1 MKKSFMTRALA
12 TGLSLA
18 MAFSLTAAT
27 NVTSASAAAKKPTL
41 VTYAGASAKS
51 LEVKVDE
58 TVKVKVNAATK
69 KNYKISAVK
78 VSGGKSAKIAA
89 KKNKAG
95 TVVAITGK
103 TATPEGKQASVKVSF
118 KAKKTGK
125 TSKYSYVSKV
135 SVIEDK
141 LTMTAEAKGVKKIA
155 VNFNKAVDT
164 TKAVITVKK
173 GAATITATTTFAAD
187 AKSAEL
193 ALGSK
198 LTAGTY
204 TVTVTGLDEALSAD
218 IVTKDETLT
227 SFELVGKNLVAS
239 AKTTTVASISFKAL
253 NQYGEMM
260 APNSLNVSST
270 FATAANT
277 TTVAPSATKAG
288 KITCSDIATTL
299 AIPGTVGTLVI
310 VDTQTGV
317 NLNEQITYQPKAT
330 PSTVEV
336 AGIYSEKT
344 EKLIEGNLKKGD
356 TVGNY
361 KLMVNIKD
369 QYGTEMT
376 AADAKDA
383 ITLNPAPVL
392 TDLTTAAS
400 LSNSDKDITYD
411 GKNYVLI
418 GLSAGGASKI
428 QKAGTLNLTI
438 VGSSKGVLAT
448 PSIVVDEPTVIS
460 SISVAPA
467 TALYAGQ
474 KNDLVV
480 EATDVNGKAVTSY
493 DDLKAANIKI
503 NSTLGGTVT
512 LNKNSD
518 GTGKFVY
525 DATSVTVPNKD
536 EKHRNSTLGT
546 LTVFANESTSTNY
559 LVKSVNITVYEK
571 TTLWE
576 VTGTTAK
583 TITAAASGTALSVD
597 LSTLNYADQYGNSVA
612 FKDADNTKISYLIVD
627 KAHVFTA
634 QTGTTVG
641 TATTVSTLSDKK
653 NIKLTAGSNKGT
665 ADLYLRVMNAQNKDA
680 VVTEEAYDLKLTLSV
695 VDGKAISVSDVE
707 IASINDG
714 KEVYAEYPV
723 TFVKSASASAVGTG
737 SAIKVPVVVTATV
750 NGKKVVLDPKQY
762 TITNPSLGGY
772 GENTA
777 TNDKRETKTLNVVV
791 EAEDGPIAVS
801 KEYTA
806 SNKGAAVA
814 EIKAQDS
821 TDVKGAATLTAKDLK
836 SSIKLVSQYG
846 DDLTDSKYA
855 EVLYTVTFTGDN
867 DSDATVSYNTTQMIS
882 IALKNATSKDHTA
895 DITYKY
901 GNLALTLTSVKI
913 AK

>member
-1 MKKSFMTRALA
+1 
-12 TGLSLA
+12 
-18 MAFSLTAAT
+18 
-27 NVTSASAAAKKPTL
+27 
-41 VTYAGASAKS
+41 
-51 LEVKVDE
+51 
-58 TVKVKVNAATK
+58 
-69 KNYKISAVK
+69 
-78 VSGGKSAKIAA
+78 
-89 KKNKAG
+89 
-95 TVVAITGK
+95 
-103 TATPEGKQASVKVSF
+103 
-118 KAKKTGK
+118 
-125 TSKYSYVSKV
+125 
-135 SVIEDK
+135 
-141 LTMTAEAKGVKKIA
+141 MTAEAKGVKKIA

-239 AKTTTVASISFKAL
+239 AKTTTIASISFKAL

-277 TTVAPSATKAG
+277 KTVAPSATKAG
-288 KITCSDIATTL
+288 KITCEDIATTL

-356 TVGNY
+356 SVGNY

-392 TDLTTAAS
+392 TDLTTAAT
-400 LSNSDKDITYD
+400 LSSSDKDITYD
-411 GKNYVLI
+411 GKNNVLI
-418 GLSAGGASKI
+418 GLNSTTGKTKI

-493 DDLKAANIKI
+493 DALNAANIKI
-503 NSTLGGTVT
+503 SSTLGGKVE

-536 EKHRNSTLGT
+536 KKHRNSMLGT

-612 FKDADNTKISYLIVD
+612 FKDADNTKISYLIDD
-627 KAHVFTA
+627 KDSVFA
-634 QTGTTVG
+634 AKTGTTKG
-641 TATTVSTLSDKK
+641 TAATVDTLADKK
-653 NIKLTAGSNKGT
+653 NIKLTAGSNKLT
-665 ADLYLRVMNAQNKDA
+665 ADLYLRVMNDQNDYKL
-680 VVTEEAYDLKLTLSV
+680 VTDEAYDLKLTLSV

-714 KEVYAEYPV
+714 KEVYAENPV
-723 TFVKSASASAVGTG
+723 TFVKSSSASAVGTG

-750 NGKKVVLDPKQY
+750 NGKKVVLDPTQY
-762 TITNPSLGGY
+762 TITNPSFGGY
-772 GENTA
+772 GAHSA

-806 SNKGAAVA
+806 SNKDAAVA

-821 TDVKGAATLTAKDLK
+821 TDVKAKATLNASDLK

-855 EVLYTVTFTGDN
+855 EVLYTVTFTGSN
-867 DSDATVSYNTTQMIS
+867 NSDATISYNTTQMIS
-882 IALKNATSKDHTA
+882 IALENASDDHTA

-901 GNLALTLTSVKI
+901 GDLTLTLTSVKI

>member
-1 MKKSFMTRALA
+1 
-12 TGLSLA
+12 
-18 MAFSLTAAT
+18 
-27 NVTSASAAAKKPTL
+27 
-41 VTYAGASAKS
+41 
-51 LEVKVDE
+51 
-58 TVKVKVNAATK
+58 
-69 KNYKISAVK
+69 
-78 VSGGKSAKIAA
+78 
-89 KKNKAG
+89 
-95 TVVAITGK
+95 
-103 TATPEGKQASVKVSF
+103 
-118 KAKKTGK
+118 
-125 TSKYSYVSKV
+125 
-135 SVIEDK
+135 
-141 LTMTAEAKGVKKIA
+141 MTAEAKGVKKIA

-260 APNSLNVSST
+260 APNTLNVSST

-344 EKLIEGNLKKGD
+344 EKLIAGNLKKGD

-376 AADAKDA
+376 AADAMDA

-392 TDLTTAAS
+392 TDLTTAAK
-400 LSNSDKDITYD
+400 LGGSDKDITYD

-418 GLSAGGASKI
+418 GLTAGSNSKI

-493 DDLKAANIKI
+493 DDLKAAKIMI

-525 DATSVTVPNKD
+525 DATNVPVPNKD
-536 EKHRNSTLGT
+536 VKHRNSTLGT

-583 TITAAASGTALSVD
+583 TITAATSGTALSVD

-612 FKDADNTKISYLIVD
+612 FKDADKTKISYLIDD
-627 KAHVFTA
+627 KASVFTA
-634 QTGTTVG
+634 ETGTTVG
-641 TATTVSTLSDKK
+641 NATTVSTLKDTK
-653 NIKLTAGSNKGT
+653 NIKLRAGSKKGT
-665 ADLYLRVMNAQNKDA
+665 ADLYLRVMNDQNGNKA
-680 VVTEEAYDLKLTLSV
+680 VTTEAYDLKLTLSV
-695 VDGKAISVSDVE
+695 VDGKAISASDVE

-714 KEVYAEYPV
+714 KEVYAEYDV
-723 TFVKSASASAVGTG
+723 TFVKSNSASAVGTG

-750 NGKKVVLDPKQY
+750 NGKKVVLDPNQY

-772 GENTA
+772 GKNSA

-821 TDVKGAATLTAKDLK
+821 TDVKAKATLNASDLK

-855 EVLYTVTFTGDN
+855 EVLYTVTFTGN
-867 DSDATVSYNTTQMIS
+867 NNSDATISYNTTQMIN
-882 IALKNATSKDHTA
+882 IALKNAASEDHTA

-901 GNLALTLTSVKI
+901 GALTLTLTSVKI